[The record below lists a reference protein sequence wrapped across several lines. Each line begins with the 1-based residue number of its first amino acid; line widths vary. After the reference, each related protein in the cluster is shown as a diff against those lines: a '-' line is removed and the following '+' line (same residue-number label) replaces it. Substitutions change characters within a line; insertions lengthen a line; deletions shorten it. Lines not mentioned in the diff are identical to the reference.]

1 VNEVW
6 GTIGGVNSPSPAV
19 APSSRAE
26 QARRT
31 RARILEV
38 ALRLFNDKGYD
49 ATSLQDIADEMGL
62 TKPAVYYHYKG
73 KGEMLRDI
81 AQPVRKAMADLM
93 ARVRA
98 ARTSAE
104 RVDTLIDGLVEILIA
119 RRDVMR
125 IVAQQPALRQDMHT
139 ALGIDRLVEYLIE
152 GFFGP
157 ESPTLD
163 QRFAVYSSAAFARGV
178 WALGDVPEDVLRG
191 VVERALRRV
200 AAVR

>member
-1 VNEVW
+1 MGV
-6 GTIGGVNSPSPAV
+6 VNSSPAEA

-73 KGEMLRDI
+73 KGEILRDL
-81 AQPVRKAMADLM
+81 AEPARQAVADLM
-93 ARVRA
+93 PLVRA
-98 ARTSAE
+98 APTADE
-104 RVDTLIDGLVEILIA
+104 RVNTLIDGLVELLLD

-125 IVAQQPALRQDMHT
+125 VVAQQPALRRDMQG
-139 ALGIDRLVEYLIE
+139 ALGIDQLVENMIE

-157 ESPTLD
+157 QPTLD
-163 QRFAVYSSAAFARGV
+163 QRFAAYSSAAFARGV
-178 WALGDVPEDVLRG
+178 WVLGDVPEDVLRG
-191 VVERALRRV
+191 VVERALRRI
-200 AAVR
+200 ASVR

>member
-1 VNEVW
+1 M
-6 GTIGGVNSPSPAV
+6 GGVSSSPAEA

-49 ATSLQDIADEMGL
+49 ATSLQDIADELGL

-73 KGEMLRDI
+73 KGEMLRDL
-81 AQPVRKAMADLM
+81 AQPARQAMAELM

-98 ARTSAE
+98 ARTADE
-104 RVDTLIDGLVEILIA
+104 RVDTMIAGLVELLIA
-119 RRDVMR
+119 RQDVMR
-125 IVAQQPALRQDMHT
+125 IVAQQPALRDDMHA
-139 ALGIDRLVEYLIE
+139 ALGVDRLIENTIE

-157 ESPTLD
+157 EPPTLD
-163 QRFAVYSSAAFARGV
+163 QRFAVYSSAALARGV

-191 VVERALRRV
+191 VVERALRRI
-200 AAVR
+200 ASVR

>member
-1 VNEVW
+1 VKSVDA
-6 GTIGGVNSPSPAV
+6 TIGDVNSSSPAA
-19 APSSRAE
+19 APASRAE

-31 RARILEV
+31 RARILQV

-73 KGEMLRDI
+73 KGEILRGL
-81 AQPVRKAMADLM
+81 AEPARQAVADLM

-98 ARTSAE
+98 TRTATE
-104 RVDTLIDGLVEILIA
+104 RVDTMIDGLVEILLA

-125 IVAQQPALRQDMHT
+125 IVAQQPALREDMHA
-139 ALGIDRLVEYLIE
+139 ALGVERLVEDMIE

-157 ESPTLD
+157 QQPTLD
-163 QRFAVYSSAAFARGV
+163 QRFAVYSSAALARGV

-191 VVERALRRV
+191 VVERALRRI
-200 AAVR
+200 ASVR

>member
-1 VNEVW
+1 M
-6 GTIGGVNSPSPAV
+6 GGVSSSPAEA

-49 ATSLQDIADEMGL
+49 ATSLQDIADELGL

-73 KGEMLRDI
+73 KGEMLRDL
-81 AQPVRKAMADLM
+81 AQPARQAMAELM

-98 ARTSAE
+98 ARTADE
-104 RVDTLIDGLVEILIA
+104 RVDTMITGLVELLIA
-119 RRDVMR
+119 RQYVMR
-125 IVAQQPALRQDMHT
+125 IVAQQPALRDDMHA
-139 ALGIDRLVEYLIE
+139 ALGVDRLIENTIE

-157 ESPTLD
+157 EPPTLD
-163 QRFAVYSSAAFARGV
+163 QRFAVYSSAALARGV

-191 VVERALRRV
+191 VVERALRRI
-200 AAVR
+200 ASVR

>member
-1 VNEVW
+1 VES
-6 GTIGGVNSPSPAV
+6 SPPAV
-19 APSSRAE
+19 APLSRAE

-38 ALRLFNDKGYD
+38 ALRLFSDKGYD

-73 KGEMLRDI
+73 KGEILRGL
-81 AQPVRKAMADLM
+81 AEPAREAMAAVM

-98 ARTSAE
+98 ARTAAE
-104 RVDTLIDGLVEILIA
+104 RVDTMIDGLVEFLLA

-125 IVAQQPALRQDMHT
+125 IVAQQPALRQDMHA
-139 ALGIDRLVEYLIE
+139 ALGVEGLVGDVLE

-157 ESPTLD
+157 EPPTLD
-163 QRFAVYSSAAFARGV
+163 QRFAVYSSAALSQGV

-191 VVERALRRV
+191 VVERALRRIASV
-200 AAVR
+200 G

>member
-1 VNEVW
+1 M
-6 GTIGGVNSPSPAV
+6 GGVGTSPAEA

-73 KGEMLRDI
+73 KGQMLRDL
-81 AQPVRKAMADLM
+81 AQPARQAMAELM

-98 ARTSAE
+98 ARTADE
-104 RVDTLIDGLVEILIA
+104 RVDTMVAGLVELLIA

-125 IVAQQPALRQDMHT
+125 IVAQQPALRDDMHV
-139 ALGIDRLVEYLIE
+139 ALGIDRLVEATIE

-157 ESPTLD
+157 EPPTLD
-163 QRFAVYSSAAFARGV
+163 QRFAVYSSAALARGV

-191 VVERALRRV
+191 VVERALRRI
-200 AAVR
+200 ASVR

>member
-1 VNEVW
+1 MRAAA
-6 GTIGGVNSPSPAV
+6 GGAQTPPPV

-26 QARRT
+26 QALRT

-38 ALRLFNDKGYD
+38 ALRLFSDKGYD

-73 KGEMLRDI
+73 KGEILRDL
-81 AQPVRKAMADLM
+81 AEPARQAAADLM

-98 ARTSAE
+98 APTAAE
-104 RVDTLIDGLVEILIA
+104 RVDTMIEGLVEILIA

-125 IVAQQPALRQDMHT
+125 IVAQQPAMREDMQA
-139 ALGIDRLVEYLIE
+139 ALDAERLVENMIE

-157 ESPTLD
+157 EPPTLD
-163 QRFAVYSSAAFARGV
+163 QRFAVYASVALARGV
-178 WALGDVPEDVLRG
+178 WALGEVPEDVLRG
-191 VVERALRRV
+191 VVERALRRI
-200 AAVR
+200 ASVR